1 MHPTRLGR
9 HGGALVKASF
19 WTREQELEEERAN
32 QEAAEAAAAAAAAEE
47 EGSVGGDTMAA
58 GVGASKRR
66 RGGAARSK
74 RQPLVPREHVNLL
87 KGRYREDHR
96 VIDEDCGC
104 PTCRGG

>member
-19 WTREQELEEERAN
+19 WERERERELK
-32 QEAAEAAAAAAAAEE
+32 AEADAAA
-47 EGSVGGDTMAA
+47 GGGDAA
-58 GVGASKRR
+58 SAGDVKGGSAGKGGRNRR
-66 RGGAARSK
+66 SRNGGGRGSPKWQRV
-74 RQPLVPREHVNLL
+74 VPREHVNLL
-87 KGRYREDHR
+87 KGRYADDHR